1 MGGVIEHHLL
11 MHVYI
16 GFNENVSPYLPQ
28 TLAELA
34 PQIDFGA
41 VKSNRSAHT
50 LFRRANIKQ
59 SVNGLITSRPNDL
72 VLQTDTIYQWHVLGW
87 GSVKDLHTIT
97 WQQGEVTL
105 YDQPVRQVRL
115 MPASFRTLQIKVD
128 EPGSWQFGYLYGE
141 SAIEGMIM
149 WYNVI
154 DRYQQEK

>member
-1 MGGVIEHHLL
+1 M
-11 MHVYI
+11 
-16 GFNENVSPYLPQ
+16 PQ
-28 TLAELA
+28 TLAQLA
-34 PQIDFGA
+34 PQIDFDA
-41 VKSNRSAHT
+41 VKSNRSAHA

-59 SVNGLITSRPNDL
+59 SVNGLISSHPEDL
-72 VLQTDTIYQWHVLGW
+72 VLEADTIYQWHVLGW

-97 WQQGEVTL
+97 WQQGQVTL
-105 YDQPVRQVRL
+105 FDQPIRQIRL